1 VIWLR
6 SREKGE
12 LMRVFISAAVVVVGL
27 ALAAAA
33 TAARPFHVNFDDTF
47 TDNICGLDV
56 AGEAIGVDNFSPV
69 FDSAGNLIAF
79 KDTSQVKVTF
89 TRNGKSLVVASAGQH
104 TFTAV
109 GDFSRIV
116 TFTDTF
122 KGLPE
127 RIFVPNG
134 PVITRDAGVI
144 TFQNV
149 VDFSTNPNGDL
160 ISSTVLINKGPHP
173 EADADF
179 ALFCQVFTAALG

>member
-1 VIWLR
+1 
-6 SREKGE
+6 
-12 LMRVFISAAVVVVGL
+12 MRIVISAAVVVVAL
-27 ALAAAA
+27 ALPAAAS
-33 TAARPFHVNFDDTF
+33 AAKPFHVNFDDTF
-47 TDNICGLDV
+47 TDNVCGLDV

-79 KDTSQVKVTF
+79 TDTSQVKVTY
-89 TRNGKSLVVASAGQH
+89 TRNGKSLVDASAGRH
-104 TFTAV
+104 TGTAV
-109 GDFSRIV
+109 GDFSGVV

-134 PVITRDAGVI
+134 PLITRDAGII
-144 TFQNV
+144 TFQAV
-149 VDFSTNPNGDL
+149 VDFSTNPDGDL
-160 ISSTVLINKGPHP
+160 ISSAVLVNKGPHP

>member
-1 VIWLR
+1 
-6 SREKGE
+6 
-12 LMRVFISAAVVVVGL
+12 MRVVISAAVVVIGL

-33 TAARPFHVNFDDTF
+33 SAAKPFHVNFDDTF

-69 FDSAGNLIAF
+69 FDSVGNLIAF
-79 KDTSQVKVTF
+79 KDTSQVKVTYA
-89 TRNGKSLVVASAGQH
+89 RNGKSLVVASAGQH

-109 GDFSRIV
+109 GNFSGLV

-127 RIFVPNG
+127 RIFVPKG
-134 PVITRDAGVI
+134 PVITRDAGII

-160 ISSTVLINKGPHP
+160 ISSAVLVNKGPHP

-179 ALFCQVFTAALG
+179 TLFCEVFTQVLG